1 MLTSRLLSRDSTCD
15 ATLILS
21 VFMQAAAY
29 TQLVEGRA
37 PSGLDVDDFFEGL
50 PQGKTAVDKFAIG
63 LFVDNDIVGCADVI
77 RAHPDSAC
85 AFIGLLLFAEAHQGR
100 GYGKAALCL
109 IDAMARGWGCT
120 RTRLAVV
127 STNPRALA
135 FWQREGFETLYRVN
149 NERFVGELIV
159 MERALG

>member
-1 MLTSRLLSRDSTCD
+1 MLTSRLLSRDLASD
-15 ATLILS
+15 AALVRS

-29 TQLVEGRA
+29 TQSVEGRA
-37 PSGLDVDDFFEGL
+37 PSSADVDDFFEGM
-50 PQGKTAVDKFAIG
+50 PPGRTAVDKFAIG
-63 LFVDNDIVGCADVI
+63 LFANDGIVGCADVI
-77 RAHPDSAC
+77 RGHPDSAC

-127 STNPRALA
+127 STNPRALS
-135 FWQREGFETLYRVN
+135 FWQREGFETLYRVD
-149 NERFVGELIV
+149 NERFLGELIV
-159 MERALG
+159 MERALA